1 MMSWSPTRRPRGP
14 ACGPDCPLIRPCRAL
29 IAAAALA
36 PLAFAPSAS
45 AADPRVTILGDLTP
59 ELRAQIERAVGTAA
73 EPAGNRFEA
82 RRRARGAAEAAEALL
97 RSEGYYQPTISAE
110 VEGDTRPEPVVRIEP
125 GPRFLLQ
132 DPVVEWVDAPPVPE
146 SAAVVL
152 TDIGMLAGT
161 PARAADVLAAEG
173 RVIAGLAREGYPDAS
188 AVPRRVVVDHETRT
202 MTPTFRVDA
211 GALVT
216 LDGVRVET
224 RGDTSPAWVERLAPW
239 RPGARYQPEAV
250 AELERRLTETGVY
263 DGVAVALAPREQ
275 TLADGNRPVIVTLT
289 DSPRRVQEAGL
300 SYSTAEG
307 TGVEGAWTLRNQ
319 FGRAD
324 TLRFGARLATIDSR
338 IGALLSLPHW
348 RSPGRT
354 LRIESA
360 FVAEDT
366 DAYRRQTVV
375 LAADVTQRLARTSWF
390 SYGLGLDAGR
400 YEGSRFDIS
409 VTPPQPVRFDRD
421 LAILTGR
428 SSAYIDR
435 SNDPLDPTRG
445 WRMSVSVQP
454 TAVTGEDTVL
464 FLRTEATGSAY
475 LPLDPDT
482 RTVVAGRARFGSIS
496 GGSEL
501 TVPSDRLFYSGGG
514 GSVRGYSFQGVN
526 PRLPDDTPRGGLSL
540 VEASIELRQ
549 QLPRN
554 FAGVVFLEA
563 GSVGFSETPTLDEV
577 RYAAGVGVRYNLGFG
592 PIRADLAVPL
602 SRRDSDASFQVY
614 VSFGQ
619 AF

>member
-1 MMSWSPTRRPRGP
+1 MALPPPALPPVFRRSLRTRP
-14 ACGPDCPLIRPCRAL
+14 PLIRSCRAL
-29 IAAAALA
+29 IVAALVPVA
-36 PLAFAPSAS
+36 MASVAVAAEPRALIQGELSA
-45 AADPRVTILGDLTP
+45 
-59 ELRAQIERAVGTAA
+59 ELRGQLERAIGTAA

-82 RRRARGAAEAAEALL
+82 RRRARAAAEAAEALL
-97 RSEGYYQPTISAE
+97 RSEGYYQPVITPD
-110 VEGDTRPEPVVRIEP
+110 VEGDGQPRPIVRIEP
-125 GPRFLLQ
+125 GPRFVLTE
-132 DPVVEWVDAPPVPE
+132 PVVEWVGAAPE
-146 SAAVVL
+146 
-152 TDIGMLAGT
+152 TDSAGT
-161 PARAADVLAAEG
+161 VLSDINLESGSPARAADILAAEG
-173 RVIAGLAREGYPDAS
+173 RVVAGLARQGYPDA
-188 AVPRRVVVDHETRT
+188 AAEPRRVVVDHETRT
-202 MTPTFRVDA
+202 MAPTFRVSA
-211 GALVT
+211 GELVT

-224 RGDTSPAWVERLAPW
+224 RGVTNPAWVERLAPW
-239 RPGARYQPEAV
+239 SPGGRYRPESV

-263 DGVAVALAPREQ
+263 DGVAVALAPRDQ

-307 TGVEGAWTLRNQ
+307 AGVDGVWTLRNR

-338 IGALLSLPHW
+338 VGAVLSLPHW

-354 LRIESA
+354 LRLESA
-360 FVAEDT
+360 AVAEDT
-366 DAYRRQTVV
+366 DAYRRQALV
-375 LAADVTQRLARTSWF
+375 LAADVTQRLGRTSWF

-400 YEGSRFDIS
+400 YEESRFDTS
-409 VTPPQPVRFDRD
+409 VTPPQLVRFDRD

-435 SNDPLDPTRG
+435 SNDPLDPTQG
-445 WRMSVSVQP
+445 WRVSVSAQP
-454 TAVTGEDTVL
+454 TAVAGEDTVL
-464 FLRTEATGSAY
+464 FLRTEATGSVY
-475 LPLDPDT
+475 LPLDADAQ
-482 RTVVAGRARFGSIS
+482 TVVAGRARFGSVV

-540 VEASIELRQ
+540 VEASIELRR

-563 GSVGFSETPTLDEV
+563 GSVGFSETPALNEV

-592 PIRADLAVPL
+592 PIRADLAIPL
-602 SRRDSDASFQVY
+602 NKRDSDARFQVY
-614 VSFGQ
+614 VSIGQ

>member
-1 MMSWSPTRRPRGP
+1 VAALVPVAMASAAVAAEP
-14 ACGPDCPLIRPCRAL
+14 RAL
-29 IAAAALA
+29 IQGEL
-36 PLAFAPSAS
+36 SA
-45 AADPRVTILGDLTP
+45 
-59 ELRAQIERAVGTAA
+59 ELRGQLERAIGTAA

-82 RRRARGAAEAAEALL
+82 RRRARAAAGAAEALL
-97 RSEGYYQPTISAE
+97 RSEGYYQPVITPD
-110 VEGDTRPEPVVRIEP
+110 VEDDGQPRPIVRIEP
-125 GPRFLLQ
+125 GPRFVLTE
-132 DPVVEWVDAPPVPE
+132 PVVEWVGPAPE
-146 SAAVVL
+146 ADS
-152 TDIGMLAGT
+152 AGT
-161 PARAADVLAAEG
+161 VLSDINLESGAPARAADVLAAEG
-173 RVIAGLAREGYPDAS
+173 RVVAGLARQGYPDAT
-188 AVPRRVVVDHETRT
+188 AEPRRVVVDHETRT
-202 MTPTFRVDA
+202 MAPTFRVSA
-211 GALVT
+211 GELVT

-224 RGDTSPAWVERLAPW
+224 RGVTNPAWVERLAPW
-239 RPGARYQPEAV
+239 SPGARYRPDSV

-263 DGVAVALAPREQ
+263 DGVAVALAPRDQ

-307 TGVEGAWTLRNQ
+307 AGVDGVWTLRNR

-338 IGALLSLPHW
+338 VGAVLSLPHW

-354 LRIESA
+354 LRLESA
-360 FVAEDT
+360 VVAEDT
-366 DAYRRQTVV
+366 DAYRRQALV
-375 LAADVTQRLARTSWF
+375 LAADVTQRLGRTSWF

-400 YEGSRFDIS
+400 YEESRFDTS
-409 VTPPQPVRFDRD
+409 VSPPQLVRFDRD

-435 SNDPLDPTRG
+435 SNDPLDPTKG
-445 WRMSVSVQP
+445 WRVSVSAQP
-454 TAVTGEDTVL
+454 TAVAGEDTVL
-464 FLRTEATGSAY
+464 FLRTEATGSVY
-475 LPLDPDT
+475 LPLDAEAQ
-482 RTVVAGRARFGSIS
+482 TVVAGRARFGSVV

-540 VEASIELRQ
+540 VEASIELRRQ
-549 QLPRN
+549 FPRN

-563 GSVGFSETPTLDEV
+563 GSVGFSETPALNEV

-592 PIRADLAVPL
+592 PIRADLAIPL
-602 SRRDSDASFQVY
+602 NKRDSDARFQVY
-614 VSFGQ
+614 VSIGQ